1 MIFTTYWFFVFAAIL
16 FPLYWLLPW
25 RQARLGL
32 LLVGCAIFHG
42 HFAGA
47 AGVIPIVVLAVATYL
62 AGRSGRSSWC
72 IATIILCVASLGIYK
87 YSPFFVGAAVGLF
100 DPQLAAKCA
109 LWIRQAL
116 PASPPLAISFF
127 TFEFVHY
134 LYDVRKGR
142 MRITSPVD
150 FALFTIF
157 FPSLVAGPIKRCG
170 DFLPA
175 LHRGVA
181 AVATADVAIG
191 LGRVAIGFAKKLLIS
206 DNLAAII
213 NYYAPHFTQQSL
225 GARWLL
231 FAAIAFRILL
241 DFSGYSDIAIGLA
254 RMFGITLP
262 ENFRWPYLASSLQE
276 FWQRWHISLST
287 WIRDY
292 IYIPL
297 GGSRHGVARKIANGF
312 IVFALCG
319 LWHGAAWNFI
329 VWGVFHGAG
338 LAICGNYR
346 PLLGS
351 AGAQIGAF
359 FDRFPP
365 LSWALTTG
373 YVWLGWLL
381 FFYPLPQAYKM
392 AASLFSR

>member
-1 MIFTTYWFFVFAAIL
+1 MIFTTYWFFVFAAIA
-16 FPLYWLLPW
+16 FPLYWLAPW
-25 RQARLGL
+25 RQARMAL
-32 LLVGCAIFHG
+32 LLLACAIFHG

-47 AGVIPIVVLAVATYL
+47 AGVVPIVILGIATYL
-62 AGRSGRSSWC
+62 AGRSGRPGWC
-72 IATIILCVASLGIYK
+72 VATIVLCVAALGSYK
-87 YSPFFVGAAVGLF
+87 YAGFFVGASIGLF
-100 DPQLAAKCA
+100 DPHLAVQAA
-109 LWIRQAL
+109 GWIKEVL
-116 PASPPLAISFF
+116 PSSPPLAISFF

-142 MRITSPVD
+142 MRITNPVD
-150 FALFTIF
+150 FALFAIF

-175 LHRGVA
+175 LRRGIAAVSWEDVA
-181 AVATADVAIG
+181 AG
-191 LGRVAIGFAKKLLIS
+191 LSRIALGFGKKVLIS
-206 DNLAAII
+206 DNLTQVI
-213 NYYAPHFTQQSL
+213 NYYGPNFTLQPL
-225 GARWLL
+225 WVRWLL
-231 FAAIAFRILL
+231 LAAIAFRILL

-262 ENFRWPYLASSLQE
+262 ENFRWPYLARDLQE

-297 GGSRHGVARKIANGF
+297 GGSRFGVTRKIINGF

-329 VWGVFHGAG
+329 LWGVFHGAG

-346 PLLGS
+346 LLLGRVGVAMS
-351 AGAQIGAF
+351 SVF
-359 FDRFPP
+359 ERFPP
-365 LSWALTTG
+365 LSWTITTV
-373 YVWLGWLL
+373 YVWVGWLL
-381 FFYPLPQAYKM
+381 FFYPLPQAWKM
-392 AASLFSR
+392 ACSLVSR

>member
-47 AGVIPIVVLAVATYL
+47 AGVIPIVVLAMATYL

-72 IATIILCVASLGIYK
+72 LATIILCVASLGIYK
-87 YSPFFVGAAVGLF
+87 YSPFFVGSAVGLF

-225 GARWLL
+225 GTRWLL

-329 VWGVFHGAG
+329 VWGIFHGAG

-346 PLLGS
+346 VLLGRT
-351 AGAQIGAF
+351 GAQVGAF

>member
-87 YSPFFVGAAVGLF
+87 YSPFFVGSAVGLF
-100 DPQLAAKCA
+100 DPQLAARCA

-191 LGRVAIGFAKKLLIS
+191 LGRIAIGFAKKLLIS
-206 DNLAAII
+206 DNLAAVI

-225 GARWLL
+225 GTRWLL

-297 GGSRHGVARKIANGF
+297 GDSRHGVARKIANGF

-329 VWGVFHGAG
+329 VWGIFHGAG

-346 PLLGS
+346 VLLGR
-351 AGAQIGAF
+351 AGAQVGAF

>member
-1 MIFTTYWFFVFAAIL
+1 MIFTTYWFFVFVGIV
-16 FPLYWLLPW
+16 FPIYWLLPW
-25 RQARLGL
+25 RQARLAV
-32 LLVGCAIFHG
+32 LLVACVVFHA

-47 AGVIPIVVLAVATYL
+47 AGVVPIVVLAIATYV
-62 AGRSGRSSWC
+62 AGRSGRPGWC
-72 IATIILCVASLGIYK
+72 LAAILACVGALGVYK
-87 YSPFFVGAAVGLF
+87 YAGFLVQSLVGLF
-100 DPQLAAKCA
+100 DPHLAAQCV
-109 LWIRQAL
+109 LWIKHVL
-116 PASPPLAISFF
+116 PAAPPLAISFF

-142 MRITSPVD
+142 MRIENPAD
-150 FALFTIF
+150 FALFAIF

-170 DFLPA
+170 DFLPS

-181 AVATADVAIG
+181 SVGAEDVAAG
-191 LGRVAIGFAKKLLIS
+191 LGRVAIGFGKKVVIS
-206 DNLAAII
+206 DNLAQII
-213 NYYAPHFTQQSL
+213 NYYGPHFTEQPL
-225 GARWLL
+225 GTRWLL

-254 RMFGITLP
+254 RMFGITLS
-262 ENFRWPYLASSLQE
+262 ENFRWPYLAKNLPE

-297 GGSRHGVARKIANGF
+297 GGSRHGVTRKIINGF

-329 VWGVFHGAG
+329 LWGVFHGAG

-346 PLLGS
+346 QLLGRFGAN
-351 AGAQIGAF
+351 AGMF
-359 FDRFPP
+359 FDRCPP
-365 LSWALTTG
+365 LSWVITTV

-381 FFYPLPQAYKM
+381 FFYPMPQAWKM
-392 AASLFSR
+392 ATSLFSR

>member
-1 MIFTTYWFFVFAAIL
+1 MIFTTYWFVVFAAVV
-16 FPLYWLLPW
+16 FPLYWLVP
-25 RQARLGL
+25 RRAVRLAV
-32 LLVGCAIFHG
+32 LLVACVIFHA

-47 AGVIPIVVLAVATYL
+47 AGVIPIVVLAAATYF
-62 AGRSGRSSWC
+62 AGRSGRPGWC
-72 IATIILCVASLGIYK
+72 LGVIAVCALALGFYK
-87 YSPFFVGAAVGLF
+87 YSVFFSREVLAVFGQQFAERAATFLK
-100 DPQLAAKCA
+100 QT
-109 LWIRQAL
+109 L
-116 PASPPLAISFF
+116 PAAPPLAISFF

-150 FALFTIF
+150 FTLFTIF

-175 LHRGVA
+175 LHRGVS
-181 AVATADVAIG
+181 AVSFHDVASGLARVG
-191 LGRVAIGFAKKLLIS
+191 LGYFKKVGIS
-206 DNLAAII
+206 DNLAPYIS
-213 NYYAPHFTQQSL
+213 YHVPQFFHLPL
-225 GARWLL
+225 GTRWLV
-231 FAAIAFRILL
+231 FAAIAFRIVL

-262 ENFRWPYLASSLQE
+262 ENFRWPYLARNIQE

-292 IYIPL
+292 LYIPL
-297 GGSRHGVARKIANGF
+297 GGSRLGVGRKVMNGF

-329 VWGVFHGAG
+329 LWGVYHGAG

-346 PLLGS
+346 LVLGRF
-351 AGAQIGAF
+351 GAVLGGWF
-359 FDRFPP
+359 GRFPP
-365 LSWALTTG
+365 LPWLITTL
-373 YVWLGWLL
+373 YVWMGWLL
-381 FFYPLPQAYKM
+381 FFYPLPKAWKM
-392 AASLFSR
+392 ALALFAK

>member
-1 MIFTTYWFFVFAAIL
+1 MIFTTYWFIVFAAIF
-16 FPLYWLLPW
+16 FPLYWLIPS
-25 RQARLGL
+25 RPARLGL
-32 LLVGCAIFHG
+32 LLVACAIFHT

-47 AGVIPIVVLAVATYL
+47 AGVVPIVVLAGVTYF
-62 AGRSGRSSWC
+62 AGRSGRPGWC
-72 IATIILCVASLGIYK
+72 LGGIVLCVLGLGFYK
-87 YSPFFVGAAVGLF
+87 YSEFCARSVLGWMNPQWAAQVGAFL
-100 DPQLAAKCA
+100 K
-109 LWIRQAL
+109 QAL
-116 PASPPLAISFF
+116 PAAPPLAISFF

-150 FALFTIF
+150 FTLFTVF

-170 DFLPA
+170 DFIPA
-175 LHRGVA
+175 LHRGVS
-181 AVATADVAIG
+181 AVSMNDVALG
-191 LGRVAIGFAKKLLIS
+191 LSRVALGYFKKVGIS
-206 DNLAAII
+206 DNLAAYV
-213 NYYAPHFTQQSL
+213 NHYVPRFHEL
-225 GARWLL
+225 PMGARWTV

-254 RMFGITLP
+254 RMMGITLP
-262 ENFRWPYLASSLQE
+262 ENFRWPYLARNIQE

-292 IYIPL
+292 LYIPL
-297 GGSRHGVARKIANGF
+297 GGSRLGVTRKIINGF

-329 VWGVFHGAG
+329 LWGVFHGAG

-346 PLLGS
+346 VFLGRS
-351 AGAQIGAF
+351 GAAIGAV

-365 LSWALTTG
+365 LAWLVSTF
-373 YVWLGWLL
+373 YVWTGWLL
-381 FFYPLPQAYKM
+381 FFYPLPQAWKM
-392 AASLFSR
+392 AIGLFVK

>member
-1 MIFTTYWFFVFAAIL
+1 MIFTTYWFLVFAAIA
-16 FPLYWLLPW
+16 FPIYWLLPG
-25 RQARLGL
+25 RLPRFVWL
-32 LLVGCAIFHG
+32 LAVCAIFHG

-47 AGVIPIVVLAVATYL
+47 AGVLPIIVLALATYF
-62 AGRSGRSSWC
+62 AGRSGRPGWC
-72 IATIILCVASLGIYK
+72 AAAITLCVAALGIYK
-87 YSPFFVGAAVGLF
+87 YAPFFTNACIGWF
-100 DPQLAAKCA
+100 DPKLAEQWTA
-109 LWIRQAL
+109 WIKQTL
-116 PASPPLAISFF
+116 PAAPPLAISFF

-142 MRITSPVD
+142 PRIDSPLE
-150 FALFTIF
+150 FALFAIF
-157 FPSLVAGPIKRCG
+157 FPTLVAGPIKRRG

-175 LHRGVA
+175 LYHGAA
-181 AVATADVAIG
+181 AVTPEDVVAG
-191 LGRVAIGFAKKLLIS
+191 LCRIALGFAKKTVIS
-206 DNLAAII
+206 DNLAQAI
-213 NYYAPHFTQQSL
+213 NYYAPVFTKVPL
-225 GARWLL
+225 GMRWLL

-254 RMFGITLP
+254 RMFGITVP
-262 ENFRWPYLASSLQE
+262 ENFRWPYLARNIQE

-297 GGSRHGVARKIANGF
+297 GGSRHGITRKIINGF

-329 VWGVFHGAG
+329 LWGVFHGAG

-346 PLLGS
+346 LLFGPVGVS
-351 AGAQIGAF
+351 LGNF

-365 LSWALTTG
+365 VSWAVTTL
-373 YVWLGWLL
+373 YVWFGWLL
-381 FFYPLPQAYKM
+381 FFYPLPQAWQM
-392 AASLFSR
+392 ALSLFSK

>member
-1 MIFTTYWFFVFAAIL
+1 MSPRWGFTNTPASLPERSSVFSDSSAN
-16 FPLYWLLPW
+16 
-25 RQARLGL
+25 G
-32 LLVGCAIFHG
+32 G
-42 HFAGA
+42 
-47 AGVIPIVVLAVATYL
+47 
-62 AGRSGRSSWC
+62 AGR
-72 IATIILCVASLGIYK
+72 
-87 YSPFFVGAAVGLF
+87 GLDQTNF
-100 DPQLAAKCA
+100 
-109 LWIRQAL
+109 L
-116 PASPPLAISFF
+116 PATPPLAISFF

-142 MRITSPVD
+142 MRITSPLD
-150 FALFTIF
+150 FALFAIF

-181 AVATADVAIG
+181 SVGRREDVAVG
-191 LGRVAIGFAKKLLIS
+191 LGRIALGFGKKIVVS
-206 DNLAAII
+206 DNLAQVI
-213 NYYAPHFTQQSL
+213 NYYGPKFTHQPL
-225 GARWLL
+225 GARWFL

-262 ENFRWPYLASSLQE
+262 ENFRWPYLARDLQE

-297 GGSRHGVARKIANGF
+297 GGSRLGVARKIINGF

-329 VWGVFHGAG
+329 LWGVFHGAG

-346 PLLGS
+346 LLLGRWALAS
-351 AGAQIGAF
+351 ESF
-359 FDRFPP
+359 FERFPP
-365 LSWALTTG
+365 LSWAITTA
-373 YVWLGWLL
+373 YVWFGWLL
-381 FFYPLPQAYKM
+381 FFYPLPQAWKM
-392 AASLFSR
+392 AASLVSR

>member
-1 MIFTTYWFFVFAAIL
+1 MIFTSYWFVVFAAIF
-16 FPLYWLLPW
+16 FPLYWLIPS
-25 RQARLGL
+25 RPVRLGL
-32 LLVGCAIFHG
+32 LLVACAIFHTR
-42 HFAGA
+42 FAGA
-47 AGVIPIVVLAVATYL
+47 AGVLPIVVLAVATYF
-62 AGRSGRSSWC
+62 AGRSGRGSWC
-72 IATIILCVASLGIYK
+72 LAVIVLCVLALGFYK
-87 YSPFFVGAAVGLF
+87 YTDFFARSILGWINPQWATAAGAALK
-100 DPQLAAKCA
+100 D
-109 LWIRQAL
+109 AL
-116 PASPPLAISFF
+116 PAAPPLAISFF

-150 FALFTIF
+150 FTLFTVF

-170 DFLPA
+170 DFIPA
-175 LHRGVA
+175 LHRGVSS
-181 AVATADVAIG
+181 VSVNDVALG
-191 LGRVAIGFAKKLLIS
+191 LARVALGYFKKVGIS
-206 DNLAAII
+206 DNLAAYV
-213 NYYAPHFTQQSL
+213 NYHVPRFHEMPL
-225 GARWLL
+225 GTRWMV

-254 RMFGITLP
+254 RMMGITLP
-262 ENFRWPYLASSLQE
+262 ENFRWPYLAQSIQE

-292 IYIPL
+292 LYIPL
-297 GGSRHGVARKIANGF
+297 GGSRLGVTRKIINGF

-346 PLLGS
+346 AFLGRP
-351 AGAQIGAF
+351 GAALGAF

-365 LSWALTTG
+365 IPWLLTTF

-381 FFYPLPQAYKM
+381 FFYPLPQAWKITTQ
-392 AASLFSR
+392 LFVK

>member
-1 MIFTTYWFFVFAAIL
+1 MIFTTYWFFVFAAIA

-25 RQARLGL
+25 RQARLGW
-32 LLVGCAIFHG
+32 LLVICAIFHA

-47 AGVIPIVVLAVATYL
+47 AGVLPIVVLAVATYF
-62 AGRSGRSSWC
+62 AGRSGRPAWC
-72 IATIILCVASLGIYK
+72 VGAIVFCVAALGIYK
-87 YSPFFVGAAVGLF
+87 YAGFFIGGLVGIF
-100 DPQLAAKCA
+100 DADAGAQCV
-109 LWIRQAL
+109 LWLKQTL

-142 MRITSPVD
+142 ARIESPVD
-150 FALFTIF
+150 FALFSIF

-170 DFLPA
+170 DFLPS

-181 AVATADVAIG
+181 SVVPADVAIG
-191 LGRVAIGFAKKLLIS
+191 LGRVAIGFAKKVVIS
-206 DNLAAII
+206 DNLAQII
-213 NYYAPHFTQQSL
+213 NYYGPSFTQQPL
-225 GARWLL
+225 GARWAL

-262 ENFRWPYLASSLQE
+262 ENFRWPYLAQNLQE

-297 GGSRHGVARKIANGF
+297 GGSRFGVTRKIINGF

-329 VWGVFHGAG
+329 LWGVFHGAG

-346 PLLGS
+346 LLLGPF
-351 AGAQIGAF
+351 GHGIGALF
-359 FDRFPP
+359 ERFPP
-365 LSWALTTG
+365 VSWAITTG

-381 FFYPLPQAYKM
+381 FFYPLPQAWKM
-392 AASLFSR
+392 AGSLFSR

>member
-87 YSPFFVGAAVGLF
+87 YSPFFVGSAVGLF
-100 DPQLAAKCA
+100 DPQLAARCA

-191 LGRVAIGFAKKLLIS
+191 LGRIAIGFAKKLLIS
-206 DNLAAII
+206 DNLAAVI

-225 GARWLL
+225 GTRWLL

-329 VWGVFHGAG
+329 VWGIFHGAG

-346 PLLGS
+346 VLLGR
-351 AGAQIGAF
+351 AGAQVGAF

>member
-1 MIFTTYWFFVFAAIL
+1 MIFTTYWFFAFAAL
-16 FPLYWLLPW
+16 AFVLYWLTPSP
-25 RQARLGL
+25 RARLVL
-32 LLVGCAIFHG
+32 LFIGCAVFHA

-47 AGVIPIVVLAVATYL
+47 AGVAPIVVLAVTTFFV
-62 AGRSGRSSWC
+62 GRSGRPAWC
-72 IATIILCVASLGIYK
+72 LAAIALCVAALAFYK
-87 YSPFFVGAAVGLF
+87 YSPFLVRSIVGVFNQESAEHSAAWV
-100 DPQLAAKCA
+100 KS
-109 LWIRQAL
+109 IL
-116 PASPPLAISFF
+116 PAAPPLAISFF

-142 MRITSPVD
+142 MRITRPLD
-150 FALFTIF
+150 FGLFAIF

-175 LHRGVA
+175 LHRGVE
-181 AVATADVAIG
+181 AVDRADVAAG
-191 LGRVAIGFAKKLLIS
+191 LTRVAIGFAKKTILS
-206 DNLAAII
+206 DNLAPII
-213 NYYAPHFTQQSL
+213 NFYGPTFTQQPL
-225 GARWLL
+225 AARWFL

-262 ENFRWPYLASSLQE
+262 ENFRWPYLACSIQE

-297 GGSRHGVARKIANGF
+297 GGSRLGVARKIVNGF

-329 VWGVFHGAG
+329 LWGIYHGAG
-338 LAICGNYR
+338 LAVCGNYR
-346 PLLGS
+346 AFGGGWGERAGS
-351 AGAQIGAF
+351 F

-365 LSWALTTG
+365 VSWVVTTC

-381 FFYPLPQAYKM
+381 FFYPAAQAWRM
-392 AASLFSR
+392 AVSLFTR

>member
-1 MIFTTYWFFVFAAIL
+1 MIFTTYWFFVFAAII
-16 FPLYWLLPW
+16 FPLFWLVPW
-25 RQARLGL
+25 RQARLAL
-32 LLVGCAIFHG
+32 LLVGCAIFHA

-47 AGVIPIVVLAVATYL
+47 AGVVPIIVLGVTTYFV
-62 AGRSGRSSWC
+62 GRSGRPGWC
-72 IATIILCVASLGIYK
+72 MAAIILCVASLGAYK
-87 YSPFFVGAAVGLF
+87 YAGFFVSSAVGVF
-100 DPQLAAKCA
+100 DPQMAAHAA
-109 LWIRQAL
+109 LWIKHVL
-116 PASPPLAISFF
+116 PATPPLAISFF

-142 MRITSPVD
+142 MRIYNPVD
-150 FALFTIF
+150 FALFSIF

-181 AVATADVAIG
+181 GVASEDVALG
-191 LGRVAIGFAKKLLIS
+191 LVRVAIGFGKKVLIS

-213 NYYAPHFTQQSL
+213 NYYGPNFVHESF
-225 GARWLL
+225 GRRWLL
-231 FAAIAFRILL
+231 FVAIAFRILL

-254 RMFGITLP
+254 RMFGIALP
-262 ENFRWPYLASSLQE
+262 ENFRWPYLARNLQE

-297 GGSRHGVARKIANGF
+297 GGSRYGVGRKILNGF

-329 VWGVFHGAG
+329 VWGVYHGAG

-346 PLLGS
+346 LFLGRIGMS
-351 AGAQIGAF
+351 VGAI

-365 LSWALTTG
+365 LSWAITTT

-381 FFYPLPQAYKM
+381 FFYPLPQAGKM
-392 AASLFSR
+392 AAALFSK

>member
-16 FPLYWLLPW
+16 FPLYWLTPS
-25 RQARLGL
+25 RQARLAL
-32 LLVGCAIFHG
+32 LLAGCAIFHG

-47 AGVIPIVVLAVATYL
+47 AGVIPIVVLGIATYF
-62 AGRSGRSSWC
+62 AGRSGRSGWC
-72 IATIILCVASLGIYK
+72 LAVIALCVASLGIYK
-87 YSPFFVGAAVGLF
+87 YSPFFVGSALGFF
-100 DPQLAAKCA
+100 DAQLAEKSA
-109 LWIRQAL
+109 LWIRQVL
-116 PASPPLAISFF
+116 PATPPLAISFF

-150 FALFTIF
+150 FALFSIF

-181 AVATADVAIG
+181 AVATADVALG
-191 LGRVAIGFAKKLLIS
+191 LGRVAIGFAKKVLIS
-206 DNLAAII
+206 DNLAEII
-213 NYYAPHFTQQSL
+213 NYYGPKFTEQPL
-225 GARWLL
+225 GHRWLL
-231 FAAIAFRILL
+231 FTAIAFRILL

-254 RMFGITLP
+254 RMFGIALP
-262 ENFRWPYLASSLQE
+262 ENFRWPYLACSLQE

-297 GGSRHGVARKIANGF
+297 GGSRFGVGRKILNGF

-329 VWGVFHGAG
+329 MWGVFHGAG
-338 LAICGNYR
+338 LAICSNYR
-346 PLLGS
+346 QLLGR
-351 AGAQIGAF
+351 AGARIGAF
-359 FDRFPP
+359 FDRFTP

>member
-16 FPLYWLLPW
+16 FPLYWLAPW
-25 RQARLGL
+25 RPARLAL
-32 LLVGCAIFHG
+32 LLAGCVVFHA

-47 AGVIPIVVLAVATYL
+47 AGVIPIILLGVATYF
-62 AGRSGRSSWC
+62 AGRSGRPGWC
-72 IATIILCVASLGIYK
+72 LATIVLCVAALGVYK
-87 YSPFFVGAAVGLF
+87 YAGFFVHSTVGLF
-100 DPQLAAKCA
+100 DPQLAE
-109 LWIRQAL
+109 QAARWVKHVL
-116 PASPPLAISFF
+116 PAAPPLAISFF

-142 MRITSPVD
+142 MRIHNPVD
-150 FALFTIF
+150 FALFSIF
-157 FPSLVAGPIKRCG
+157 FPTLVAGPIKRCG

-175 LHRGVA
+175 LRRGVVE
-181 AVATADVAIG
+181 VASADVAIG
-191 LGRVAIGFAKKLLIS
+191 LVRVAIGFGKKVLIS

-213 NYYAPHFTQQSL
+213 NYYGPTFVHEPL
-225 GARWLL
+225 GRRWLL

-254 RMFGITLP
+254 RMFGIVVP
-262 ENFRWPYLASSLQE
+262 ENFHWPYLARSIQE

-297 GGSRHGVARKIANGF
+297 GGSRYGVGRKILNGF

-329 VWGVFHGAG
+329 VWGIFHGAG

-346 PLLGS
+346 LFLGRFG
-351 AGAQIGAF
+351 AGIGAI
-359 FDRFPP
+359 FDRFPLLP
-365 LSWALTTG
+365 WALTTA
-373 YVWLGWLL
+373 YVWIGWLL
-381 FFYPLPQAYKM
+381 FFYPLPQAWRM
-392 AASLFSR
+392 ALALFSK

>member
-1 MIFTTYWFFVFAAIL
+1 MIFTSYWFFAFAAIL

-25 RQARLGL
+25 GRARLGL

-72 IATIILCVASLGIYK
+72 IATITLCVASLGIYK
-87 YSPFFVGAAVGLF
+87 YSPFFVGSAVGLF
-100 DPQLAAKCA
+100 DPQLAARCA
-109 LWIRQAL
+109 LWIRQVL
-116 PASPPLAISFF
+116 PTTPPLAISFF

-191 LGRVAIGFAKKLLIS
+191 LSRVAIGFAKKVLIS
-206 DNLAAII
+206 DNLAAVI
-213 NYYAPHFTQQSL
+213 NYYAPHFTQHSL
-225 GARWLL
+225 GTRWLL

-297 GGSRHGVARKIANGF
+297 GGSRHGVGRKIANGF

-346 PLLGS
+346 LLLGG

-359 FDRFPP
+359 FDRFQP

-392 AASLFSR
+392 AVSLLSR